1 MTSGARRGRVEVLS
15 LDKIVEVSAVDKI
28 VCKVEAKSE
37 VEESGDQLL
46 HPEGHGVRLVPARA
60 WRVADTCA
68 MEKTW
73 ETKGEEDEKQIGD
86 NKG

>member
-1 MTSGARRGRVEVLS
+1 M
-15 LDKIVEVSAVDKI
+15 
-28 VCKVEAKSE
+28 
-37 VEESGDQLL
+37 

-86 NKG
+86 DKG